1 MENKTF
7 ITAEEVAKELNI
19 SKPFAYKIVRQM
31 NDELNKKGY
40 ITIAG
45 RVSRQYFSEKFYGLV
60 QAQGQQRRHYGSIQR

>member
-1 MENKTF
+1 MENRAF

-31 NDELNKKGY
+31 NEELSKKGY

-45 RVSRQYFSEKFYGLV
+45 RVSRQFFLEKFYGLV
-60 QAQGQQRRHYGSIQR
+60 QAQ

>member
-7 ITAEEVAKELNI
+7 ITAEEVAQELNI

-31 NDELNKKGY
+31 NQELTKKGY

-45 RVSRQYFSEKFYGLV
+45 HVSRQYFSEKFYGLAK
-60 QAQGQQRRHYGSIQR
+60 AQ

>member
-60 QAQGQQRRHYGSIQR
+60 QAQGQ

>member
-1 MENKTF
+1 MEKSTF

-45 RVSRQYFSEKFYGLV
+45 RVSRQYFLEKFYGL
-60 QAQGQQRRHYGSIQR
+60 AQTQ